1 MMELLRGRSRWSTLL
16 FLLTLASVAA
26 TETLPRQVLLLYS
39 YEREFAPHVAFAK
52 QFLPELSRTSTEPID
67 FIEVSLQ
74 PVRVS
79 RSAPDDSM
87 MNHVRAMLAGRQPDL
102 VVPIGGPA
110 TAFAQRNRQQLFP
123 GAPMLLAGVDRRF
136 VQNGALSPN
145 DTAVTVDHDP
155 KRVVE
160 NILRVLPDKKTV
172 FVVVGASHLEEV
184 WLHEMKGAFRQFE
197 GQLTFSWANEL
208 SFADMLTRCANLP
221 PHSAIFYA
229 ILSLDA
235 AGVPHVEERAL
246 AELRAVANAPI
257 FGLRSSQLGLG
268 IVGGPLLSME
278 DLSRNSVTVAR
289 RLLNGESARAI
300 NTPTQL
306 LAAPVFDGRELRRW
320 NIDEQGLPPRSQV
333 MFREPTLWQRY
344 KGSIVMVAGIQ
355 VMLVVALVASLA
367 RRRTDRTRRESE
379 GRFRLLS
386 SAAPVMMWIA
396 GPDKLRT
403 DVNRPWLDFIG
414 QSIAAV
420 LGTGW
425 TNSVHPG
432 DLSRCLETYRN
443 AFDRREAFRMEY
455 RLRRHDGEYRWIL
468 DTGAP
473 RFLED
478 GSFEGYIGSAI
489 DVTDLKLARLA
500 LSSLS
505 QRLMQAHEHERAWV
519 ARELQDDLCQRMIV
533 LTTQLHCLTEVAV
546 GAREEEMRGRVE
558 ELSGQFTA
566 IASEI
571 FALSDQLHSS
581 SLERLGLAAA
591 TRIFCKELIPEHQV
605 TIAVDDTGIPIDVP
619 NDIALT
625 LFRVMQEAVRN
636 AVKHAAVR
644 DVTVSLRGGNS
655 EIQLDVADQG
665 VGFDSEAV
673 MRRHGLGLIGM
684 RERLSLV
691 HGECMIDSRPGGG
704 TRIIARVPFALTIR
718 EAAEPPGHSA

>member
-1 MMELLRGRSRWSTLL
+1 MLL
-16 FLLTLASVAA
+16 FLLAWTSFASAQ
-26 TETLPRQVLLLYS
+26 TLPRHVLLLYS
-39 YEREFAPHVAFAK
+39 SERELAPHVAFTK
-52 QFLPELSRTSTEPID
+52 LFLPELSRTSTEPVD

-79 RSAPDDSM
+79 RSVPDDSM
-87 MNHVRAMLAGRQPDL
+87 VSHVQSMLAGRQPDL

-110 TAFAQRNRQQLFP
+110 TAFAQRNRQQLFAA
-123 GAPMLLAGVDRRF
+123 APMLLAGVDRRF
-136 VQNGALSPN
+136 VQNGAMSAN
-145 DTAVTVDHDP
+145 DAAVTVDHEP
-155 KRVVE
+155 TRVVE
-160 NILRVLPDKKTV
+160 NILRVLPDTKNV
-172 FVVVGASHLEEV
+172 FVVVGASHLEGV
-184 WLHEMKGAFRQFE
+184 WLDEMKRAFRQFE

-235 AGVPHVEERAL
+235 KGVPHVEERAL

-257 FGLRSSQLGLG
+257 FGVRSTQLGLG

-278 DLSRNSVTVAR
+278 DLSRNTATVAV
-289 RLLNGESARAI
+289 RLLSGESPRAI

-306 LAAPVFDGRELRRW
+306 LAAPAFDWRELRRW
-320 NIDEQGLPPRSQV
+320 NIDEERLPPRSQV
-333 MFREPTLWQRY
+333 MFREPTMWQQY
-344 KGSIVMVAGIQ
+344 KGSIVTVAGLQ
-355 VMLVVALVASLA
+355 VMLVVALVASLT
-367 RRRTDRTRRESE
+367 RRRRADRTRRESE

-386 SAAPVMMWIA
+386 NAAPVMMWIA
-396 GPDKLRT
+396 GPDKLCT
-403 DVNRPWLDFIG
+403 DVNRPWLDFTG

-420 LGTGW
+420 MGTGW

-432 DLSRCLETYRN
+432 DLSRCLETYHN

-489 DVTDLKLARLA
+489 DVTDLKLARVA

-505 QRLMQAHEHERAWV
+505 QRLMQAHEHERTWV
-519 ARELQDDLCQRMIV
+519 ARELQDDLCQRLIV
-533 LTTQLHCLTEVAV
+533 LTTQLHRLTEVPV
-546 GAREEEMRGRVE
+546 GGHEDEMRCRVE
-558 ELSGQFTA
+558 ELSGQFSA
-566 IASEI
+566 VASEI

-581 SLERLGLAAA
+581 NLERLGLAAA
-591 TRIFCKELIPEHQV
+591 TRIFCKELSPEHQV
-605 TIAVDDTGIPIDVP
+605 TIVVNDTGIPIDVP
-619 NDIALT
+619 NNIALT

-636 AVKHAAVR
+636 AVKHSAVC
-644 DVTVSLRGGNS
+644 DVTVSFRAAGS
-655 EIQLDVADQG
+655 EIQLEVADHG
-665 VGFDSEAV
+665 VGFDPEAV
-673 MRRHGLGLIGM
+673 MKRQDLGLIGM

-691 HGECMIDSRPGGG
+691 HGECTIDSRPGGG
-704 TRIIARVPFALTIR
+704 TRIRARVPL
-718 EAAEPPGHSA
+718 HQDLSARVV

>member
-1 MMELLRGRSRWSTLL
+1 MALYQPPEFLSIKELRVHARQPGKRIAGRPLCWTYNQSLAAGEERLRGMMELLRGRSRWSTLL
-16 FLLTLASVAA
+16 FLLTWASVAA

-136 VQNGALSPN
+136 VQNGAMGPN
-145 DTAVTVDHDP
+145 DTAVTVDHEP

-160 NILRVLPDKKTV
+160 NILRVLPDTKTV

-229 ILSLDA
+229 MLSLDA

-278 DLSRNSVTVAR
+278 DLSRNTVTVAR

-306 LAAPVFDGRELRRW
+306 LAAPVFDWRELRRW

-333 MFREPTLWQRY
+333 MFREPTLWQQY
-344 KGSIVMVAGIQ
+344 KGSIVTVAGVQ

-367 RRRTDRTRRESE
+367 RRRADRTRRESE

-386 SAAPVMMWIA
+386 NAAPVMMWIA
-396 GPDKLRT
+396 GPDKLCTGRQSPVARFHRPIDRCWSSELAGRT
-403 DVNRPWLDFIG
+403 PCIPAICRAVSRPITTRSIG
-414 QSIAAV
+414 VKPS
-420 LGTGW
+420 GW
-425 TNSVHPG
+425 S
-432 DLSRCLETYRN
+432 
-443 AFDRREAFRMEY
+443 
-455 RLRRHDGEYRWIL
+455 
-468 DTGAP
+468 
-473 RFLED
+473 
-478 GSFEGYIGSAI
+478 IGSAGTTANI
-489 DVTDLKLARLA
+489 DGSSTPARRGFSRMAALKATSAR
-500 LSSLS
+500 
-505 QRLMQAHEHERAWV
+505 RL
-519 ARELQDDLCQRMIV
+519 
-533 LTTQLHCLTEVAV
+533 T
-546 GAREEEMRGRVE
+546 
-558 ELSGQFTA
+558 S
-566 IASEI
+566 
-571 FALSDQLHSS
+571 
-581 SLERLGLAAA
+581 
-591 TRIFCKELIPEHQV
+591 RI
-605 TIAVDDTGIPIDVP
+605 
-619 NDIALT
+619 
-625 LFRVMQEAVRN
+625 
-636 AVKHAAVR
+636 
-644 DVTVSLRGGNS
+644 
-655 EIQLDVADQG
+655 
-665 VGFDSEAV
+665 
-673 MRRHGLGLIGM
+673 
-684 RERLSLV
+684 
-691 HGECMIDSRPGGG
+691 
-704 TRIIARVPFALTIR
+704 
-718 EAAEPPGHSA
+718 